1 MATHASSTTNACPYC
16 ARPVPTVQG
25 RSDCPHC
32 GRLIF
37 SVPCPSCKRPT
48 LNLTQLA
55 RYGHLTC
62 FMCRTVFDR
71 LPGGEAAALLTPAI
85 PAAPRHATRAA
96 KTPGM
101 PSAQEARAALESNMT
116 GLERAA
122 QDRELLLA
130 PDLRAIVTRFLDNLH
145 DALTL
150 DDLMTGQK
158 VHEAWLR
165 DPEHL
170 LRVERACFTPLWP
183 QEGALLPAAT
193 QAWVLA
199 VDDAAR
205 RWQYAR
211 RHWVEERCGLVM
223 MPVVPGVTTTNGAWH
238 VMLTPGSVVTAVASP
253 GFLLHGEVL
262 RKAQVQG

>member
-1 MATHASSTTNACPYC
+1 MTNACPFC
-16 ARPVPTVQG
+16 ARPVPPVQG
-25 RSDCPHC
+25 RPDCPHC
-32 GRLIF
+32 GKLIF
-37 SVPCPSCKRPT
+37 SVPCPSCHRPT

-62 FMCRTVFDR
+62 FMCKNVFDR
-71 LPGGEAAALLTPAI
+71 LPGGEAPAPLPATPAPAALR
-85 PAAPRHATRAA
+85 PAARAP

-101 PSAQEARAALESNMT
+101 PTAAEARAALESNLT

-122 QDRELLLA
+122 QDRELLMA

-145 DALTL
+145 DAMIL

-170 LRVERACFTPLWP
+170 GRVERACFAPLWP
-183 QEGALLPAAT
+183 QEGALLPPAT

-211 RHWVEERCGLVM
+211 RRWCEERCGLVM

-262 RKAQVQG
+262 RKAHVHG